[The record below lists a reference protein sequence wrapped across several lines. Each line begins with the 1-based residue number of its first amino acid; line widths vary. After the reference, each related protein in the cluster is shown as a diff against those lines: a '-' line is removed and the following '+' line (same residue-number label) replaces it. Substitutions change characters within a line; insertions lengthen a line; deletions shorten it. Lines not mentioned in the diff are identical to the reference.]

1 MGTGNSIARF
11 SRSGTRLLCSRLDPE
26 LVVYDLPTLQ
36 YPTNDGTGKV
46 VLSAPGFDD
55 GDIGVTACCLFMGID
70 DEMVIS
76 GSKDDNLYI
85 RSLLEAKKHQ
95 Y

>member
-55 GDIGVTACCLFMGID
+55 GEIGVKACCFMGID

-76 GSKDDNLYI
+76 GLKDDNWYI
-85 RSLLEAKKHQ
+85 WSLLEAKKHP